1 MKQFIL
7 KIPEG
12 ETVDNFSEEILE
24 AIKSVSGQF
33 PRGAIVGSKAVSGY
47 ELKLIMANATTEQ
60 IETLILAFDLDWEIL
75 AESGVES
82 DSSLILPYMNDV
94 IDLDEDGD
102 LVSTT
107 PFNISALQTYA
118 GKSWLWL

>member
-12 ETVDNFSEEILE
+12 ETVDNFSEEISI

-33 PRGAIVGSKAVSGY
+33 PQGAIVGSKAISGY

-60 IETLILAFDLDWEIL
+60 IEAMILLFDLDWEVL
-75 AESGVES
+75 AESGIES
-82 DSSLILPYMNDV
+82 DPSLILPYMLDT
-94 IDLDEDGD
+94 IELDEDGEIA
-102 LVSTT
+102 SSET
-107 PFNISALQTYA
+107 FNIDALQTYA
-118 GKSWLWL
+118 GKKWLWV

>member
-12 ETVDNFSEEILE
+12 ETVDNFSEEISI

-33 PRGAIVGSKAVSGY
+33 PQGAIVGSKAISGY

-60 IETLILAFDLDWEIL
+60 IEAMILLFDLDWEVL
-75 AESGVES
+75 AESSIES
-82 DSSLILPYMNDV
+82 DPSLILPYMLDT
-94 IDLDEDGD
+94 IELDEDGEIA
-102 LVSTT
+102 SSET
-107 PFNISALQTYA
+107 FNIDALQTYA
-118 GKSWLWL
+118 GKKWLWV